1 MLLAKGVCCDQCVL
15 LAKLLAFALLHFVLQ
30 SQICVLFQLSLDS
43 ILLNSKG
50 WAEDNWLQED
60 VGGVADKVKRC
71 SRHETIGCAAMRVL
85 AVPNDLGAGWWLRAL
100 QSRRSPVVARRLL
113 AVKQWEAVAH
123 QVKHT
128 GSHDTVALLRWGQ
141 AFCRRSAAAKRL
153 FTVGPAGALLMGQIP
168 RGLGDDFLWGDGRAV
183 AEQSGTQG
191 PM

>member
-1 MLLAKGVCCDQCVL
+1 M
-15 LAKLLAFALLHFVLQ
+15 
-30 SQICVLFQLSLDS
+30 
-43 ILLNSKG
+43 
-50 WAEDNWLQED
+50 
-60 VGGVADKVKRC
+60 GGIANKVKRC
-71 SRHETIGCAAMRVL
+71 SRRETIGCAAMRVL

-168 RGLGDDFLWGDGRAV
+168 RELGDDFLWGDGRAV